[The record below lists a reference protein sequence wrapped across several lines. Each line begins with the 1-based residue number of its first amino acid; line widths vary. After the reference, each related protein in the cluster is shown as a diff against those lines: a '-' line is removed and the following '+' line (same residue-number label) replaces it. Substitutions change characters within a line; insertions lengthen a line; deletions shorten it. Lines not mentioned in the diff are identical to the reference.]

1 MTWTRCLLLFL
12 LSSTPAADATITAD
26 AYLERYF
33 AMYPSRATAEGRHD
47 RDRELEDFSPE
58 RLGEWIA
65 FNRATADAFR
75 ARLTADDLS
84 FDDRLDAEL
93 LLRQAERELFGL
105 ATRRQ
110 AERDPLFWS
119 GTLAN
124 ATVFLLVRDDLPAV
138 ERLASAAA
146 RARLLPRLAAQARAA
161 LASAD
166 PRQVVPDL
174 CGVAARQL
182 RGSARFYAEGFAAVT
197 ADEELRSALRTSG
210 AAASAALGELA
221 GFFEELAGKAS
232 ASPRLGD
239 DYALLFRLVT
249 GIDEPLAEVL
259 AEAEA
264 ALTAKRTETAA
275 YGRQVWREIFPDVP
289 PPADDAVLVRRLFER
304 VAEDGAPSTEVFVDQ
319 YRKLVD
325 EAIAF
330 VRRRGIVTLPEPFT
344 VTIDRSPSYFVGQ
357 AVGGVYPA
365 GPYAPEAATLLFL
378 PTPPDTLTDEERA
391 AFFRDFNDHF
401 NRMITPHEIVPGHML
416 QLAFAARH
424 PRKVRALFADGV
436 YVEGWG
442 TFCERLMLD
451 EGWGA
456 PLDRLAHLKKQL
468 ENIARAIVD
477 VRVHTRGM
485 TREEVL
491 RFVKEEAMQD
501 DQFAANMWQ
510 RAITW
515 APQLTTYYLGYR
527 QVWGLYEDVKAARGE
542 KFELRAFM
550 DGMMKLGPV
559 AVEHYRRRMLTPAPT
574 LPATAP

>member
-1 MTWTRCLLLFL
+1 MTSAHWILVFL
-12 LSSTPAADATITAD
+12 LSSTPAAPSAITAD
-26 AYLERYF
+26 AYIERYF
-33 AMYPSRATAEGRHD
+33 AVYPSRATAEGRHD
-47 RDRELEDFSPE
+47 RDHELEDFSPE
-58 RLGEWIA
+58 RRAEWAA
-65 FNRATADAFR
+65 FNRAGAAAFR
-75 ARLTADDLS
+75 ARLAANDLP
-84 FDDRLDAEL
+84 FDDRLDGEL
-93 LLRQAERELFGL
+93 LLRQAERELFAFETL
-105 ATRRQ
+105 RRP
-110 AERDPLFWS
+110 ERDPLFWS

-124 ATVFLLVRDDLPAV
+124 ATVFLLVRDDHPEA

-161 LASAD
+161 LTSAD
-166 PRQVVPDL
+166 PREVVPEL
-174 CGVAARQL
+174 CEVAARQL
-182 RGSARFYAEGFAAVT
+182 RGSARFYAEGFAGVT
-197 ADEELRSALRTSG
+197 ADEELRAELRASG

-221 GFFEELAGKAS
+221 GFLEELAGKAS

-239 DYALLFRLVT
+239 DYAPLFRLVT
-249 GIDEPLAEVL
+249 GVDEPVADVL
-259 AEAEA
+259 AAAEA
-264 ALTAKRTETAA
+264 ALAAKRAETAA
-275 YGRQVWREIFPDVP
+275 YGRRVWEEVFTGVP
-289 PPADDAVLVRRLFER
+289 PPEDDAVLVRRLFER
-304 VAEDGAPSTEVFVDQ
+304 VAEDRAPSTDAFVAQ
-319 YRKLVD
+319 YRELVG

-330 VRRRGIVTLPEPFT
+330 VRRRGIVEMPEPFT
-344 VTIDRSPSYFVGQ
+344 VHVDRSPSYFVGQ

-365 GPYAPEAATLLFL
+365 GPYAPDAATLLFL
-378 PTPPDTLTDEERA
+378 PTPPDGLTDGERA

-451 EGWGA
+451 EGWGG

-468 ENIARAIVD
+468 ENVARAIVD

-485 TREEVL
+485 TREDVV
-491 RFVKEEAMQD
+491 RFVKEEAIQD
-501 DQFAANMWQ
+501 DRFAANMWQ

-515 APQLTTYYLGYR
+515 PPQLTTYYVGYR

-550 DGMMKLGPV
+550 DGMMELGPV
-559 AVEHYRRRMLTPAPT
+559 AVEHYRRRMLE
-574 LPATAP
+574 

>member
-1 MTWTRCLLLFL
+1 MTWTYPLLLL
-12 LSSTPAADATITAD
+12 LAGAAADPTIDAD
-26 AYLERYF
+26 TYLERYF
-33 AMYPSRATAEGRHD
+33 AMYPSRATVEGRHD

-58 RLGEWIA
+58 RLAEWVA
-65 FNRATADAFR
+65 FNRAAAAAFR
-75 ARLTADDLS
+75 GRLARAGLP

-93 LLRQAERELFGL
+93 LLRQAERELFDFE
-105 ATRRQ
+105 TRRRP
-110 AERDPLFWS
+110 ERDPLFWS

-124 ATVFLLVRDDLPAV
+124 ATVFLLVRDDFPEG
-138 ERLASAAA
+138 ERLAAAAA

-161 LASAD
+161 LAAAD
-166 PRQVVPDL
+166 PREVVPDL
-174 CGVAARQL
+174 CAVAARQL

-197 ADEELRSALRTSG
+197 ADEALRTALRTSG
-210 AAASAALGELA
+210 AEASAALDELA
-221 GFFEELAGKAS
+221 GFVEELAGKAS

-239 DYALLFRLVT
+239 DYAPLFRLVT
-249 GIDEPLAEVL
+249 GVDEPVAEVL
-259 AEAEA
+259 ADAEA
-264 ALTAKRTETAA
+264 ALTAKRAETGAF
-275 YGRQVWREIFPDVP
+275 GRGVWRQIFPEAP
-289 PPADDAVLVRRLFER
+289 PPADDAALVRRLFER
-304 VAEDGAPSTEVFVDQ
+304 VAEDRAASTEVFIAE
-319 YRKLVD
+319 YKELVD

-330 VRRRGIVTLPEPFT
+330 VRRRGIVTMPEPFT
-344 VTIDRSPSYFVGQ
+344 VYVDRSPSYFVGQ

-365 GPYAPEAATLLFL
+365 GPYAPEAATLLFV
-378 PTPPDTLTDEERA
+378 PTPPDGQTDDERA

-424 PRKVRALFADGV
+424 PRKARALFADGV

-451 EGWGA
+451 EGWGG

-468 ENIARAIVD
+468 ENIARTIVD
-477 VRVHTRGM
+477 IRVHTRGL

-501 DQFAANMWQ
+501 DQFAANMWN

-515 APQLTTYYLGYR
+515 PPQLTTYYLGYR

-550 DGMMKLGPV
+550 DGMMELGPV
-559 AVEHYRRRMLTPAPT
+559 AVEHYRRRMLE
-574 LPATAP
+574 